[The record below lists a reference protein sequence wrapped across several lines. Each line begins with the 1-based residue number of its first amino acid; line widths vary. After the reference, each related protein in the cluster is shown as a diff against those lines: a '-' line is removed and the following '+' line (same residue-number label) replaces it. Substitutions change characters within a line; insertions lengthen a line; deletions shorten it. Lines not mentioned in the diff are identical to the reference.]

1 MVAATADL
9 LTLALAIVSI
19 ACSYLAILCVQLYRS
34 KTDMQAQLD
43 QANKDH
49 YDARHD
55 ELTGLL
61 NRRGWNEVVLRT
73 LNSMATQN
81 GRANHSESP
90 LSLAIFDL
98 DQFKQINDQY
108 GHGIGDQ
115 VLVMFSKRLQS
126 AFGNPIQECVA
137 RLGGE
142 EFAVLSSQAPEALG
156 RDAERFIEG
165 LQAVRTAISN
175 MDIIIRC
182 SVGITQYVHGEELAN
197 WMDRADKALYESKQ
211 YGGNQIRCIYP
222 TI

>member
-1 MVAATADL
+1 MHYPSLVV
-9 LTLALAIVSI
+9 IGI
-19 ACSYLAILCVQLYRS
+19 ACGCLAILCVQLYRS
-34 KTDMQAQLD
+34 KCSLQAQLVD
-43 QANKDH
+43 ANKDH

-61 NRRGWNEVVLRT
+61 NRRGWNEVVRRT
-73 LNSMATQN
+73 LNSMAAQRTSED
-81 GRANHSESP
+81 HSVSP

-108 GHGIGDQ
+108 GHGVGDQ
-115 VLVMFSKRLQS
+115 VLVEFSKRLQS
-126 AFGNPIQECVA
+126 AFENKTQECVA

-211 YGGNQIRCIYP
+211 YGGNQIRCIDP

>member
-73 LNSMATQN
+73 
-81 GRANHSESP
+81 
-90 LSLAIFDL
+90 
-98 DQFKQINDQY
+98 
-108 GHGIGDQ
+108 
-115 VLVMFSKRLQS
+115 
-126 AFGNPIQECVA
+126 
-137 RLGGE
+137 
-142 EFAVLSSQAPEALG
+142 
-156 RDAERFIEG
+156 
-165 LQAVRTAISN
+165 
-175 MDIIIRC
+175 
-182 SVGITQYVHGEELAN
+182 
-197 WMDRADKALYESKQ
+197 
-211 YGGNQIRCIYP
+211 
-222 TI
+222 

>member
-73 LNSMATQN
+73 LNSKAAQRTSED
-81 GRANHSESP
+81 HSESP

-108 GHGIGDQ
+108 GHGVGDQ
-115 VLVMFSKRLQS
+115 VLVEFSRRLQS
-126 AFGNPIQECVA
+126 AFENKTHECVA

-142 EFAVLSSQAPEALG
+142 EFAVLSGQLPEALG
-156 RDAERFIEG
+156 RDVERFIEG
-165 LQAVRTAISN
+165 LQAVHTAISN
-175 MDIIIRC
+175 VDLILRC
-182 SVGITQYVHGEELAN
+182 SVGITQYAHGEELAH

-211 YGGNQIRCIYP
+211 DGGNQIRCIYP
-222 TI
+222 AI